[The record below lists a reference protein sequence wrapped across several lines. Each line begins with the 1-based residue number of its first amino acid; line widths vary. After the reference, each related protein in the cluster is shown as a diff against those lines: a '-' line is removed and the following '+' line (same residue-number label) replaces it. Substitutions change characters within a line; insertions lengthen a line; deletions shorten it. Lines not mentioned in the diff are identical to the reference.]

1 MAYTVTVA
9 ESSQTLCYTCSLLFA
24 RDIPWSLLCSLRQH
38 ATITQEAW
46 YDRYTEAPL
55 MVSLS
60 NHERLARKMR
70 EGLVR

>member
-46 YDRYTEAPL
+46 DNRDVSAPPT
-55 MVSLS
+55 VSE
-60 NHERLARKMR
+60 HYERPRLKMR
-70 EGLVR
+70 EGLVT